1 MTENLVSSVRISL
14 YTPFQIALVSFLGT
28 ILAGIFCLALNYRQ
42 VHNLQSYKL
51 TLLLAMF
58 VVPLV
63 IFCYAI
69 FPSTD
74 YDSLWPLVTAFVMW
88 AAAYM
93 LQGNMIESAMEEGAF
108 RKSIPALI
116 GMILF
121 SLILLLVLLVV
132 AMKVFG
138 FKLA

>member
-1 MTENLVSSVRISL
+1 
-14 YTPFQIALVSFLGT
+14 
-28 ILAGIFCLALNYRQ
+28 
-42 VHNLQSYKL
+42 
-51 TLLLAMF
+51 
-58 VVPLV
+58 
-63 IFCYAI
+63 
-69 FPSTD
+69 
-74 YDSLWPLVTAFVMW
+74 MW

-138 FKLA
+138 FKL